1 MTVRITSLQALPSV
15 RDYRIS
21 VAVMN
26 CDPSIRYTVLVDT
39 PEYNRLFE
47 EMGHTFGPIH
57 FWRKSPKSLLGRVW
71 YHLTR
76 ESSAG
81 QELGRIMDTLETD
94 IIQTQN
100 LDYLGYYAIRY
111 TDLAVVHD
119 VSDFYSIFPREQDRP
134 RRPSFNL
141 KEKYAHHRRLQC
153 EKFVFERADALVF
166 NSPQMLD
173 IAHELYNVRGET
185 LVVPNAV
192 PATDVPQRSLTKLSA
207 LDGEYHM
214 VFVGH
219 INQPKFDQLC
229 RVADQGLHVHLYTYQ
244 AHAFRAALA
253 QACADHPCL
262 HHHGSLPYRE
272 LLIQL
277 TQYDYGLVL
286 WYQGATERFFDASLP
301 SKLFDYLASGVPVIV
316 GPYKALVDFVLSHDC
331 GFVVQDVSEIRE
343 NLADSHTAGDRNQY
357 IMEHYVPDLIVLYNR
372 LI

>member
-26 CDPSIRYTVLVDT
+26 CDSSIRYTVLVDT

-47 EMGHTFGPIH
+47 KMGHTIGPISY
-57 FWRKSPKSLLGRVW
+57 WRKRPRSLFGRAW
-71 YHLTR
+71 YHFTD

-81 QELGRIMDTLETD
+81 QELARITDTLKTD

-111 TDLAVVHD
+111 TDLPVVHD
-119 VSDFYSIFPREQDRP
+119 VSDFYSIFSQKQDVSRW
-134 RRPSFNL
+134 PSFSL
-141 KEKYAHHRRLQC
+141 RGKYAHRRRLRY
-153 EKFVFERADALVF
+153 EKFVFERADALIF
-166 NSPQMLD
+166 NSPHMLE
-173 IAHELYNVRGET
+173 IAHELYNIRGET

-192 PATDVPQRSLTKLSA
+192 PAADVPQRSLTKLSA
-207 LDGEYHM
+207 LDGGGHV

-219 INQPKFDQLC
+219 INQPKLDCLRQ
-229 RVADQGLHVHLYTYQ
+229 VADQGLHVHLYTYQ
-244 AHAFRAALA
+244 ASAFKASLL
-253 QACADHPCL
+253 QACADYPCL

-286 WYQGATERFFDASLP
+286 WYRGARERFFDASLP

-316 GPYKALVDFVLSHDC
+316 GPYKALVDFVSSHNC

-343 NLADSHTAGDRNQY
+343 KLADSYTVGDRNQY
-357 IMEHYVPDLIVLYNR
+357 IMEHYVPDLIALYHH
-372 LI
+372 LA

>member
-1 MTVRITSLQALPSV
+1 MTIQITSLQALPSV

-26 CDPSIRYTVLVDT
+26 CDSSIRYTVLVDT

-47 EMGHTFGPIH
+47 KMGHAIGPIRY
-57 FWRKSPKSLLGRVW
+57 WRKKPKGLLGRAW
-71 YHLTR
+71 HHFTG
-76 ESSAG
+76 EPSAG
-81 QELGRIMDTLETD
+81 QELARITDTLETD

-111 TDLAVVHD
+111 TDLPVVHD
-119 VSDFYSIFPREQDRP
+119 VSDFYSIFPQKQDVSRW
-134 RRPSFNL
+134 PSFSL
-141 KEKYAHHRRLQC
+141 RGKYAHRRRLRY
-153 EKFVFERADALVF
+153 EKFVFERADALIF
-166 NSPQMLD
+166 NSSHMLE
-173 IAHELYNVRGET
+173 IAHELYNIRGET

-192 PATDVPQRSLTKLSA
+192 PAADVPQRSLTKLSA
-207 LDGEYHM
+207 LDGGCHL

-219 INQPKFDQLC
+219 INQPKLDRLC
-229 RVADQGLHVHLYTYQ
+229 QVADQGLHVHLYTYQ
-244 AHAFRAALA
+244 AGSFIASLRR
-253 QACADHPCL
+253 ACAGHPYL

-286 WYQGATERFFDASLP
+286 WYEGARERFFDASLP

-316 GPYKALVDFVLSHDC
+316 GPYKALVDFVSSHKC

-343 NLADSHTAGDRNQY
+343 KLADGYTVGDRNQY
-357 IMEHYVPDLIVLYNR
+357 IMEYYVPDLIALYHQ
-372 LI
+372 LA